1 MAVAEMYIVSVL
13 ETLNPVF
20 GWRENVSISR
30 VFMPKRLISL
40 GFVFIF
46 CAFRSSMISSTF
58 SPLLPHPELAV
69 THRCLA
75 YTVVL
80 SPSVWF
86 QLSGLAMISSPL
98 NYLLSPL
105 TSIAQFAFAFISLL
119 CNFFITLSFYISCSV
134 ALLHSYLF
142 LCWWSFSLKSSQ
154 CRSSCKCK

>member
-46 CAFRSSMISSTF
+46 CAFRSSSTF
-58 SPLLPHPELAV
+58 SPVLPHPELAV

-86 QLSGLAMISSPL
+86 QLSGLAIISSPL

-105 TSIAQFAFAFISLL
+105 TSIA
-119 CNFFITLSFYISCSV
+119 
-134 ALLHSYLF
+134 
-142 LCWWSFSLKSSQ
+142 
-154 CRSSCKCK
+154 